1 MSDASPLSDEQ
12 VLQFHDQGCLI
23 LPGFFSPEE
32 VGPMDALIEDC
43 LTRWDEMR
51 GGESIEYR
59 QRFDVHLKALP
70 VTRDPAFRALFD
82 LPDMTHATTQLLGE
96 DHRRLYGFAF
106 GTPRD
111 GGQGWHKDSSDA
123 APGAFTLNRL
133 VYTRDYAPEQGKLY
147 ILPGSHRYFGFQSD
161 GPNHADFP
169 GQLAVT
175 PTAGM
180 VAFVSSHCAHRVGL
194 NATDE
199 VRVVLNSRVNPAG
212 VPDTLCDL
220 PIFRSGRWRH
230 STQTFLG

>member
-1 MSDASPLSDEQ
+1 M
-12 VLQFHDQGCLI
+12 
-23 LPGFFSPEE
+23 
-32 VGPMDALIEDC
+32 
-43 LTRWDEMR
+43 
-51 GGESIEYR
+51 
-59 QRFDVHLKALP
+59 
-70 VTRDPAFRALFD
+70 
-82 LPDMTHATTQLLGE
+82 
-96 DHRRLYGFAF
+96 
-106 GTPRD
+106 
-111 GGQGWHKDSSDA
+111 
-123 APGAFTLNRL
+123 
-133 VYTRDYAPEQGKLY
+133 YTRDYAPEQGKLY

-194 NATDE
+194 NATDD